1 MESILIATVN
11 GRQDKNDVLLKELVD
26 AKNWKQAL
34 ANCEKRFRKGDK
46 SDGFLVSSVL

>member
-1 MESILIATVN
+1 MESILIATAN
-11 GRQDKNDVLLKELVD
+11 GRQDKNDLLLKELIN

-46 SDGFLVSSVL
+46 SDSFLVG